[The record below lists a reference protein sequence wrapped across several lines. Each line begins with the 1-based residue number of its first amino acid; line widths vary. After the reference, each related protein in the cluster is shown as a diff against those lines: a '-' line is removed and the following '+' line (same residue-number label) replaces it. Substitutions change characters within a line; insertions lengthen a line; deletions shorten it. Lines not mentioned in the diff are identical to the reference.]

1 MLTFSS
7 APDFETP
14 TDGATS
20 GSNTYIV
27 QVTATDDGAGTLTD
41 VQTITVTVTDV
52 NEAPS
57 ITSDGGGATAAV
69 NAAENQTAVTT
80 VTATDPDADT
90 VTFSITGGE
99 DQGDFSIVPAT
110 GVLTFSSAPD
120 FENPTDGATS
130 GSNTYI
136 VQVTATDNGAGTLT
150 DVQTITVT
158 VTDAND
164 PPVITSDGGGATAA
178 VNAAENQ
185 TAVTTVTATDPE
197 AGTVTFSITGGED
210 QGDFSIV
217 PATGVLTFSSAPDF
231 ETPTDGATSGSN
243 TYIVQVT
250 ATDDGAGT
258 LTDVQTITVTVTDVN
273 EAPSITSDGGG
284 ATAAVN
290 AAENQTAV
298 TTVTATDPEAGTV
311 TFSITGG
318 EDQGDF
324 SIVPATGVL
333 TFSSAPDF
341 ETPTDG
347 ATSGSNT
354 YIVQVTATD
363 DGAGTLTDVQ
373 TITVTVTDAND
384 PPVITSDGGGATAA
398 VNAAENQTAVTTV
411 TATDPEADTVTFS
424 ITGGED
430 QGDFSIV
437 PATGVLTFSSAP
449 DFENPTDGATSGSNT
464 YIVQVTATDDGAGT
478 LTDVQTITV
487 TVTDANDAPVIT
499 SNGGGAAAAVNAA
512 ENQTAVTTVTATDPE
527 ADTVTF
533 SITGGEDQGDFSIV
547 PATGVLTFS
556 SAPDFETPT
565 DGATSGSNTYIV
577 QVTATDDGAG
587 TLTDVQTITVTVT
600 DANEAP
606 SITSDGGGATAAVN
620 AAENQTAVTTVTA
633 TDPDAD
639 TVTFSITGG
648 EDQGDFSIVPATGV
662 LTFSSAPDFENPT
675 DGATSGSNTY
685 IVQVTATDD
694 GAGTLTDVQTITVT
708 VTDANDAPVITSNGG
723 GAAAAVNAAENQ
735 TAVTTVTATDPE
747 ADTVTFSITGGEDQG
762 DFSIVPATGV
772 LTFSSAPDFETPTDG
787 ATSGSNTYIVQVT
800 ATDDGA
806 GTLTDVQT
814 ITVTVTD
821 VNEAPSITS
830 DGGGATAAVNAAENQ
845 TAVTTVTA
853 TDPDADTVTFS
864 ITGGEDQG
872 DFSIVPATGVLT
884 FSSAPDFETPT
895 DGATSGSNTYIVQ
908 VTATDDGAGTLTDVQ
923 TITVTVTDGNEPP
936 VITSDGGGAT
946 AAVNAA
952 ENQTAVTTV
961 TATDPEAGTV
971 TFSITGGEDQGDF
984 SIVPATG
991 VLTFSSAPDFEI
1003 PTDGATSGSNTYI
1016 VEVTAT
1022 DDGAGTLT
1030 DVQTITVT
1038 VTDANDAPAIT
1049 SDGGGATAAVNAAEN
1064 QTAVTTV
1071 TATDPDADTV
1081 TFSITG
1087 GEDQGDFSIVPA
1099 TGVLTFS
1106 SAPDFENPT
1115 DGATS
1120 GSNTYI
1126 VQVTATDDGAGT
1138 LTDVQTIT
1146 VTVTDANDAPAITSD
1161 GGGATAAVNAAENQ
1175 TAVTTV
1181 TATDPDADTVT
1192 FSITGGEDQGDFSIV
1207 PATGVLTFSSA
1218 PDFETPTDGAT
1229 SGSNTYIVQVTATDN
1244 GAGTLTDV
1252 QTITVTVTDAN
1263 DAPVITSDGGG
1274 ATAAVNAAEN
1284 QTAVTTVT
1292 ATDPDADT
1300 VTFSITGGEDQGD
1313 FSIVPA
1319 TGVLAFSSAPDF
1331 ETPTDGATSGSN
1343 TYIVQVTATDNGAG
1357 TLTDVQTITVTVT
1370 DVNEAPSITSDG
1382 GGATASV
1389 NAAENQTA
1397 VTTVTATDPEADTV
1411 TFSITGGED
1420 QGDFSIVPATG
1431 VLTFSSAP
1439 DFETPTD
1446 GATSGS
1452 NTYIVEVTA
1461 TDDGAGT
1468 LTDVQTITVTVT
1480 DGNDPPVIT
1489 SDGGGATAA
1498 VNAAENQTAVT
1509 TVTATDPEADTVT
1522 FSITGGED
1530 QGDFSIVPATGVLT
1544 FSSAPDFE
1552 TPTDGATSGSNTYIV
1567 QVTATDDGAGTLTDV
1582 QTITVTVTDVNDAP
1596 VITSDGGGAT
1606 AAVNAAEN
1614 QTAVTTVT
1622 ATDPDAD
1629 TVTFSITGG
1638 EDQGDFSIVPATGV
1652 LTFSSAPDFENPT
1665 DGATSGS
1672 NTYIVEVTA
1681 TDDGAGTLTDVQTI
1695 TVTVTDGNDAPSITS
1710 NGGGATAAVNAAE
1723 NQTAVTTVTAT
1734 DPDADTVTFSITG
1747 GEDQTSFSI
1756 VSATGVLTFSS
1767 APDFEIPTDGATSG
1781 SNTYIVEVTATDNGA
1796 GALTDVQTITVTVT
1810 DVNEAPLLFGIE
1822 SAQITYVFGD
1832 PATQLSSTIN
1842 VSDVDNVNIASA
1854 TVQITSNLDVTD
1866 VLEFTNTAFIT
1877 GTYTAGTGLMSL
1889 TGSTTLANYRDALR
1903 AVTFRNTNAINPSA
1917 LTRTVSFQV
1926 SDGAANS
1933 NVQTRNI
1940 AFATPPNIGIA
1951 PNPISF
1957 GNVTLGSSSAQTV
1970 TISNSG
1976 GAPLTVTSITS
1987 SDAQFVATSPAL
1999 PFNVGAGGSTAITVT
2014 FSPVGGGSAVQNA
2027 NLTVTSNTGNVAGTN
2042 TVVPMSG
2049 LGILQITPSS
2059 LDFGILTLF
2068 SSSTLQLTIN
2078 NTTGALVTINTVG
2091 SSNSQ
2096 FTNQTPLPLA
2106 IPDGTTGQLDISY
2119 FATSDGTAG
2128 GQLSISYNPTIT
2140 VDVTGCGGYCDSTPS
2155 SSGEGGASEGGD
2167 SSEDEPFTVPFG
2179 GETYLLI
2186 LVAGYGI
2193 YALSRA
2199 KR

>member
-1 MLTFSS
+1 M
-7 APDFETP
+7 
-14 TDGATS
+14 
-20 GSNTYIV
+20 
-27 QVTATDDGAGTLTD
+27 
-41 VQTITVTVTDV
+41 
-52 NEAPS
+52 
-57 ITSDGGGATAAV
+57 
-69 NAAENQTAVTT
+69 
-80 VTATDPDADT
+80 
-90 VTFSITGGE
+90 
-99 DQGDFSIVPAT
+99 
-110 GVLTFSSAPD
+110 
-120 FENPTDGATS
+120 
-130 GSNTYI
+130 
-136 VQVTATDNGAGTLT
+136 
-150 DVQTITVT
+150 
-158 VTDAND
+158 
-164 PPVITSDGGGATAA
+164 
-178 VNAAENQ
+178 
-185 TAVTTVTATDPE
+185 
-197 AGTVTFSITGGED
+197 
-210 QGDFSIV
+210 
-217 PATGVLTFSSAPDF
+217 
-231 ETPTDGATSGSN
+231 
-243 TYIVQVT
+243 
-250 ATDDGAGT
+250 
-258 LTDVQTITVTVTDVN
+258 
-273 EAPSITSDGGG
+273 
-284 ATAAVN
+284 
-290 AAENQTAV
+290 
-298 TTVTATDPEAGTV
+298 
-311 TFSITGG
+311 
-318 EDQGDF
+318 
-324 SIVPATGVL
+324 
-333 TFSSAPDF
+333 
-341 ETPTDG
+341 
-347 ATSGSNT
+347 
-354 YIVQVTATD
+354 
-363 DGAGTLTDVQ
+363 
-373 TITVTVTDAND
+373 
-384 PPVITSDGGGATAA
+384 
-398 VNAAENQTAVTTV
+398 
-411 TATDPEADTVTFS
+411 
-424 ITGGED
+424 
-430 QGDFSIV
+430 
-437 PATGVLTFSSAP
+437 
-449 DFENPTDGATSGSNT
+449 
-464 YIVQVTATDDGAGT
+464 
-478 LTDVQTITV
+478 
-487 TVTDANDAPVIT
+487 
-499 SNGGGAAAAVNAA
+499 
-512 ENQTAVTTVTATDPE
+512 
-527 ADTVTF
+527 
-533 SITGGEDQGDFSIV
+533 
-547 PATGVLTFS
+547 
-556 SAPDFETPT
+556 
-565 DGATSGSNTYIV
+565 
-577 QVTATDDGAG
+577 
-587 TLTDVQTITVTVT
+587 
-600 DANEAP
+600 
-606 SITSDGGGATAAVN
+606 
-620 AAENQTAVTTVTA
+620 
-633 TDPDAD
+633 
-639 TVTFSITGG
+639 
-648 EDQGDFSIVPATGV
+648 
-662 LTFSSAPDFENPT
+662 
-675 DGATSGSNTY
+675 
-685 IVQVTATDD
+685 
-694 GAGTLTDVQTITVT
+694 
-708 VTDANDAPVITSNGG
+708 
-723 GAAAAVNAAENQ
+723 
-735 TAVTTVTATDPE
+735 
-747 ADTVTFSITGGEDQG
+747 
-762 DFSIVPATGV
+762 
-772 LTFSSAPDFETPTDG
+772 
-787 ATSGSNTYIVQVT
+787 
-800 ATDDGA
+800 
-806 GTLTDVQT
+806 
-814 ITVTVTD
+814 
-821 VNEAPSITS
+821 
-830 DGGGATAAVNAAENQ
+830 
-845 TAVTTVTA
+845 
-853 TDPDADTVTFS
+853 
-864 ITGGEDQG
+864 
-872 DFSIVPATGVLT
+872 
-884 FSSAPDFETPT
+884 
-895 DGATSGSNTYIVQ
+895 
-908 VTATDDGAGTLTDVQ
+908 Q

-991 VLTFSSAPDFEI
+991 VLTFSSAPDFET

-1420 QGDFSIVPATG
+1420 QGDFSIIPATG

-1452 NTYIVEVTA
+1452 NTYIVQVTA

-1530 QGDFSIVPATGVLT
+1530 QGDFSIIAATGVLT

-1567 QVTATDDGAGTLTDV
+1567 QVTATDDGAGALTDV

-1889 TGSTTLANYRDALR
+1889 TGSTTLPIIA
-1903 AVTFRNTNAINPSA
+1903 
-1917 LTRTVSFQV
+1917 TRC
-1926 SDGAANS
+1926 
-1933 NVQTRNI
+1933 
-1940 AFATPPNIGIA
+1940 A
-1951 PNPISF
+1951 P
-1957 GNVTLGSSSAQTV
+1957 
-1970 TISNSG
+1970 
-1976 GAPLTVTSITS
+1976 
-1987 SDAQFVATSPAL
+1987 
-1999 PFNVGAGGSTAITVT
+1999 
-2014 FSPVGGGSAVQNA
+2014 
-2027 NLTVTSNTGNVAGTN
+2027 
-2042 TVVPMSG
+2042 
-2049 LGILQITPSS
+2049 
-2059 LDFGILTLF
+2059 
-2068 SSSTLQLTIN
+2068 
-2078 NTTGALVTINTVG
+2078 
-2091 SSNSQ
+2091 
-2096 FTNQTPLPLA
+2096 
-2106 IPDGTTGQLDISY
+2106 
-2119 FATSDGTAG
+2119 
-2128 GQLSISYNPTIT
+2128 
-2140 VDVTGCGGYCDSTPS
+2140 
-2155 SSGEGGASEGGD
+2155 
-2167 SSEDEPFTVPFG
+2167 
-2179 GETYLLI
+2179 
-2186 LVAGYGI
+2186 
-2193 YALSRA
+2193 
-2199 KR
+2199 